1 MSGRAAQRWH
11 AGGDPPDRAVIDIGS
26 NTVRLVVYS
35 GSRRAPDV
43 FLNEKVAARLGRDLS
58 ETGRMP
64 DKAMS
69 YALSALARFATILAD
84 LEVEAVQTV
93 ATAAVR
99 EARNGPDFLDRVRA
113 LGLDPRLLSGEEEA
127 QISAQGVMGAFP
139 GARGTVADLGGGSLE
154 LVMIEGGACRD
165 GVSLPLGTLRLPA
178 LRQRDPAAFREAVK
192 AELARAGWA
201 ASHDGPLYMVGGTW
215 RALAAF
221 AMRDSRHP
229 LTDPH
234 GFRLT
239 REEADQVAR
248 TVARME
254 PAALAA
260 VRGISSARAAGL
272 PDAAAMLRVMLAD
285 IRPDGLVFSSW
296 GLREGLLFQRLSP
309 AAQAQDPL
317 LAAIGH
323 FCEPRGGSVTLA
335 ATIAAWTAD
344 VTGLSGGDG
353 AGGGGSAGGER
364 LRLAATM
371 LALAAARI
379 EPNLRQRHAYEWA
392 MDKRWL
398 GLDPHG
404 RALLAAALLGA
415 CGKPVLPDE
424 LQRLAGAEALR
435 EAAAWGLAIRLCRRL
450 GAGSR
455 MSLLTSR
462 LRRDGERLVLWV
474 APDRA
479 QLVAGPVEG
488 DLKAL
493 AQWMGLGHAVQIGE
507 QTTAAAGA
515 AAGA

>member
-1 MSGRAAQRWH
+1 MTGRAAQRWH

-43 FLNEKVAARLGRDLS
+43 FLNEKVSARLGRDLS
-58 ETGRMP
+58 DTGRMP
-64 DKAMS
+64 DKAMTH
-69 YALSALARFATILAD
+69 ALSALARFATILAD

-99 EARNGPDFLDRVRA
+99 EATNGPEFLDRVRA

-127 QISAQGVMGAFP
+127 QTSAQGVMGAFT

-154 LVMIEGGACRD
+154 LVMIEGGACHD

-178 LRQRDPAAFREAVK
+178 LRQRDPAAFRAAVEAD
-192 AELARAGWA
+192 LARAGWA
-201 ASHDGPLYMVGGTW
+201 AGHDGPLYMVGGTW

-221 AMRDSRHP
+221 AMRESRHP

-234 GFRLT
+234 GFCLT
-239 REEADQVAR
+239 REEADRVAH

-254 PAALAA
+254 PAELAR
-260 VRGISSARAAGL
+260 VRGISSSRAAGL

-285 IRPDGLVFSSW
+285 IGPDGLVFSSW

-323 FCEPRGGSVTLA
+323 FCEPRGGPVTLA
-335 ATIAAWTAD
+335 TTIAAWTAD
-344 VTGLSGGDG
+344 VAGRTDGQGG
-353 AGGGGSAGGER
+353 GGER

-392 MDKRWL
+392 MHKRWL
-398 GLDPHG
+398 DLDPRG

-424 LQRLAGAEALR
+424 LQRLADAEALR

-462 LRRDGERLVLWV
+462 LRRDGDRLVLWV

-493 AQWMGLGHAVQIGE
+493 AQWMGLGHAVQVGE
-507 QTTAAAGA
+507 QTTAEAGA
-515 AAGA
+515 